1 MGLIILDHKK
11 PITDNTFEY
20 QEFVSSVGVYVSAE
34 LQEKIKNTGFLI
46 AGNGSIGNPIA
57 MMLARSG
64 AENIIIADPEDIEIS
79 NLARQEFTFDQLGKN
94 KAEMTT
100 QNIQA
105 INPRTIKSIKSIS
118 KGITAENVE
127 VLVAEADIVVDG
139 IDIRSSDMTWLLH
152 KYACFYK
159 KPVIVGYDLAGT
171 ALLTIFRYDQKRIK
185 PLKGNVS
192 EETILTFQRIKKAYQ
207 NGDISEAQFL
217 NYVYQVLTGPI
228 NPFLVPIEQLK
239 EIVNRK
245 EDETSTSQVG
255 TTARL
260 ISVLTVEAIKIML
273 SGEKVREIIA
283 IDIPSVVRAHNPS
296 VVSKMV
302 YMIKALMTINRRG
315 VGVKEMLNTLNND
328 DLLKNL

>member
-1 MGLIILDHKK
+1 MGLIILDHPKLE
-11 PITDNTFEY
+11 TENTFEY
-20 QEFVSSVGVYVSAE
+20 RDFVSSAGIYVSTV

-64 AENIIIADPEDIEIS
+64 AENIIIADPESIETS
-79 NLARQEFTFDQLGKN
+79 NLARQEYTFDQVGKN
-94 KAEMTT
+94 KAEMAVK
-100 QNIQA
+100 NIHS
-105 INPRTIKSIKSIS
+105 INPGTTLTTRSVPI
-118 KGITAENVE
+118 GITNENVE
-127 VLVAEADIVVDG
+127 SLVSEADIIVDG
-139 IDIRSSDMTWLLH
+139 IDILSSDMTWLLH
-152 KYACFYK
+152 KHACFYK

-171 ALLTIFRYDQKRIK
+171 ALLTIFRYDKKQIK
-185 PLKGNVS
+185 PLKGYVS
-192 EETILTFQRIKKAYQ
+192 EETILRFQRIKKAYQ
-207 NGDISEAQFL
+207 NGDISESQFL

-245 EDETSTSQVG
+245 DDETSTSQVG

-260 ISVLTVEAIKIML
+260 ISVLAVEAIKVML